1 MSSRKFDIAHVAAS
15 GRMPTWLV
23 QAVAHEHFRCCKT
36 CDVSSSRWLA
46 LVVVV
51 IVCAACSPSG
61 TPQTSPTSHLT
72 SSGPIGCL
80 DPRVPAKP
88 PAGGWLP
95 DTTGVSDYEPE
106 NAGVEQS
113 PSAQASL
120 FATRVRSDLGHGL
133 SISSVSEFATAGC
146 VVDRDVV
153 LDDRAGDVA
162 FVRVLQ
168 LHKPLNDGSF
178 PLVGR
183 SISRDQLTNGA
194 VLLTAHAEDNSLVTA
209 VLVRTDGL
217 LVELQVRSRTGQDTS
232 GWPTTFGTPPP
243 AKFPVASPVAVAQA
257 SIVIQKIAELSATA
271 T

>member
-1 MSSRKFDIAHVAAS
+1 VR
-15 GRMPTWLV
+15 
-23 QAVAHEHFRCCKT
+23 
-36 CDVSSSRWLA
+36 LA
-46 LVVVV
+46 
-51 IVCAACSPSG
+51 
-61 TPQTSPTSHLT
+61 

-80 DPRVPAKP
+80 DPRAPAKL

-120 FATRVRSDLGHGL
+120 LATRVRSDLGHGF

-153 LDDRAGDVA
+153 LDDRADDVA

-168 LHKPLNDGSF
+168 LRQPLNDGSF
-178 PLVGR
+178 PLVGDSLTR
-183 SISRDQLTNGA
+183 QQLTNGSA
-194 VLLTAHAEDNSLVTA
+194 LLTDQAEDRSLVIA

-217 LVELQVRSRTGQDTS
+217 LVELQARSRTGQDTS
-232 GWPTTFGTPPP
+232 GWPTTMGTRPPTQT
-243 AKFPVASPVAVAQA
+243 PVPSPVTVSQA
-257 SIVIQKIAELSATA
+257 SAVIQDIADFSATGP
-271 T
+271 